1 MTKNMG
7 MLDRSIRVL
16 LALTIPVLY
25 LNGLISGALAKIFGV
40 LAIAFVVFSIIG
52 FCPIYIPLKVST
64 RKNW

>member
-1 MTKNMG
+1 
-7 MLDRSIRVL
+7 
-16 LALTIPVLY
+16 
-25 LNGLISGALAKIFGV
+25 